1 MNKSYTF
8 LFHKTLKNFKEQ
20 SIQNKKMIVGVSGGL
35 DSIVLMRLLQ
45 ELSSVCKL
53 EFLISYIH
61 HGPANDKKTQDYRD
75 KAHKLISQTCEK
87 NKLLFFSSK
96 SKKRLKSE
104 EEFRNFRHREFKKL
118 LKQEKANLI
127 VLAHNQND
135 LLETRLINLIRGSG
149 RQGLNSMKFYQT
161 PYLRPLLNFSREEI
175 KKYAK
180 TCKLNF
186 LEDPSNKDTSYL
198 RNWIRRKWLKD
209 LEKKRSGS
217 LKSLARSLELLS
229 HSSASK
235 SYNSHS
241 VRNFHEKRNFPIH
254 NNKNKGDTI
263 GKSEAGKRNNNKEI
277 TRTDGTKIKAEEKI
291 TAEKGISFKKKTT
304 RTDDTKTKAEEKITA
319 EKGISVRKKTTRTD
333 DTKIKAEEKIT
344 AEKGISVKKK
354 TTRTDDTKIKAE
366 EKITAEKGISVRKK
380 TTRTDDTKIK
390 AEEKIT
396 AEKGI
401 SFKKKTTRTDDTKIK
416 AEEKITA
423 EKEINVRKEITK
435 LVTSKGINRKLFLE
449 LSLEDQKRV
458 LASYMRRLK
467 FSNYGQSH
475 IQELIKH
482 NKRTEK
488 NFQIKLLKK
497 TWLFTQD
504 KITIK

>member
-1 MNKSYTF
+1 MKVNKSHTF
-8 LFHKTLKNFKEQ
+8 LFHETLKSFKELN
-20 SIQNKKMIVGVSGGL
+20 IQHKKMIVGVSGGL

-53 EFLISYIH
+53 ELLISYIH

-75 KAHKLISQTCEK
+75 KAYKLISQTCEK

-104 EEFRNFRHREFKKL
+104 EAFRNFRHIEFKKL
-118 LKQEKANLI
+118 LKQEKADLI

-149 RQGLNSMKFYQT
+149 RQGLNSMKFYQA

-186 LEDPSNKDTSYL
+186 LEDPSNKDNSYL

-209 LEKKRSGS
+209 LEEKRSGS
-217 LKSLARSLELLS
+217 LKSLSRSLALLS
-229 HSSASK
+229 DTSASK
-235 SYNSHS
+235 IYSSHS
-241 VRNFHEKRNFPIH
+241 VPNSH
-254 NNKNKGDTI
+254 NLPTNSNKNKGDTI
-263 GKSEAGKRNNNKEI
+263 GKSEAGKRNNNKE
-277 TRTDGTKIKAEEKI
+277 
-291 TAEKGISFKKKTT
+291 TT
-304 RTDDTKTKAEEKITA
+304 RTDDT
-319 EKGISVRKKTTRTD
+319 R
-333 DTKIKAEEKIT
+333 
-344 AEKGISVKKK
+344 
-354 TTRTDDTKIKAE
+354 IKAE
-366 EKITAEKGISVRKK
+366 EKITAEKGISVRK
-380 TTRTDDTKIK
+380 
-390 AEEKIT
+390 
-396 AEKGI
+396 
-401 SFKKKTTRTDDTKIK
+401 
-416 AEEKITA
+416 
-423 EKEINVRKEITK
+423 EITK
-435 LVTSKGINRKLFLE
+435 LVTSKGINRKFFLE

-504 KITIK
+504 QITVK